1 MINKI
6 WASFIIIG
14 ILYSILTNNVELI
27 STEIIKGTETTLN
40 MIMKIFPVM
49 ALWLGIMKIAEASN
63 LLKKISQLL
72 SPIMKKIF
80 PEIPENHES
89 ISLITTNVVANLF
102 GLGNASTPI
111 GLKTM
116 KSLQELN
123 KNTKEASHSMI
134 TFLVL
139 NTTGL
144 TIIPTT
150 ILSINM
156 MYNKTN
162 PTEIILPCFL
172 ASLSATI
179 GGLITDRILQRKDKK
194 CNKYQI

>member
-14 ILYSILTNNVELI
+14 IIYSILTNNTELI
-27 STEIIKGTETTLN
+27 STEIIKGAETTLN
-40 MIMKIFPVM
+40 MITKIFPVM
-49 ALWLGIMKIAEASN
+49 ALWLGIMKIAEESN
-63 LLKKISQLL
+63 LLKKISKLL

-123 KNTKEASHSMI
+123 KNKKEASHSMI

-150 ILSINM
+150 ILSLNM
-156 MYNKTN
+156 NAKN

-179 GGLITDRILQRKDKK
+179 GGLIIDRIFQRKDKK

>member
-6 WASFIIIG
+6 WASFIILG
-14 ILYSILTNNVELI
+14 IIYSILTNNVELI
-27 STEIIKGTETTLN
+27 STEIIKGAETTLN
-40 MIMKIFPVM
+40 MITKIFPVM
-49 ALWLGIMKIAEASN
+49 ALWLGIMKIAEESN
-63 LLKKISQLL
+63 LLKKISKLL

-123 KNTKEASHSMI
+123 KNKKEASHSMI

-150 ILSINM
+150 ILSLNM
-156 MYNKTN
+156 NAKN

-172 ASLSATI
+172 ASFSATI
-179 GGLITDRILQRKDKK
+179 GGLIIDRILQRKDKK
-194 CNKYQI
+194 CKTYQI

>member
-27 STEIIKGTETTLN
+27 SRELVKGAETSLN
-40 MIMKIFPVM
+40 MITKIFPVM
-49 ALWLGIMKIAEASN
+49 ALWLGIMKIAEVSN
-63 LLKKISQLL
+63 LLKKISKIL

-123 KNTKEASHSMI
+123 KNKKEASHSMI

-150 ILSINM
+150 ILSLNM
-156 MYNKTN
+156 NAKN

-179 GGLITDRILQRKDKK
+179 GGLIIDRILQRKDKK
-194 CNKYQI
+194 CKTYQT

>member
-14 ILYSILTNNVELI
+14 ITYSILTNNTELI
-27 STEIIKGTETTLN
+27 STEIIKGAETTLN
-40 MIMKIFPVM
+40 MITKIFPVM
-49 ALWLGIMKIAEASN
+49 ALWLGIMKIAEVSN
-63 LLKKISQLL
+63 LLKKISKLL

-123 KNTKEASHSMI
+123 KNKKEASHSMI

-150 ILSINM
+150 ILSLNM
-156 MYNKTN
+156 NAKN

-179 GGLITDRILQRKDKK
+179 GGLIIDRILQRKDKK
-194 CNKYQI
+194 CNKYQT

>member
-14 ILYSILTNNVELI
+14 ITYSILTNNVELI
-27 STEIIKGTETTLN
+27 STEIIKGAETSLN

-49 ALWLGIMKIAEASN
+49 ALWLGIMKIAEESN
-63 LLKKISQLL
+63 LLKKISKLL

-102 GLGNASTPI
+102 GLGNAGTPI

-123 KNTKEASHSMI
+123 KNKKEASHSMI

-150 ILSINM
+150 ILSLNM
-156 MYNKTN
+156 NAKN

-179 GGLITDRILQRKDKK
+179 GGLIIDRILQRKDKK
-194 CNKYQI
+194 CKTYQI

>member
-14 ILYSILTNNVELI
+14 ILYSILTNNTELI
-27 STEIIKGTETTLN
+27 STEIIKSTETTLN
-40 MIMKIFPVM
+40 MITKIFPVM
-49 ALWLGIMKIAEASN
+49 ALWLGIMKIAEESN
-63 LLKKISQLL
+63 LLKKISIIL

-123 KNTKEASHSMI
+123 KNKKEASHSMI

-150 ILSINM
+150 ILSLNM
-156 MYNKTN
+156 NAKN

-179 GGLITDRILQRKDKK
+179 GGLIIDRILQRKDKK
-194 CNKYQI
+194 CKTYQT

>member
-1 MINKI
+1 MTKKI
-6 WASFIIIG
+6 
-14 ILYSILTNNVELI
+14 I
-27 STEIIKGTETTLN
+27 STEIIKSTETTLN
-40 MIMKIFPVM
+40 MITKIFPVM

-63 LLKKISQLL
+63 LLKKLSKLL

-123 KNTKEASHSMI
+123 KNKKEASHSMI

-150 ILSINM
+150 ILSLNM
-156 MYNKTN
+156 NAKN

-172 ASLSATI
+172 ASLSATV
-179 GGLITDRILQRKDKK
+179 GGLIIDRILQRKDKK
-194 CNKYQI
+194 CKTYQT

>member
-14 ILYSILTNNVELI
+14 ITYSILTNNIELI
-27 STEIIKGTETTLN
+27 STEIIKSTETSLN
-40 MIMKIFPVM
+40 MITKIFPVM
-49 ALWLGIMKIAEASN
+49 ALWLGLMKIAEESG
-63 LLKKISQLL
+63 LLKKISKLL
-72 SPIMKKIF
+72 SPIITKIF
-80 PEIPENHES
+80 PEIPNNHES

-102 GLGNASTPI
+102 GLGNAATPI

-123 KNTKEASHSMI
+123 KKEEASHSMI

-150 ILSINM
+150 ILSLNM
-156 MYNKTN
+156 NSKN
-162 PTEIILPCFL
+162 PTEIIFPCFL

-179 GGLITDRILQRKDKK
+179 GGLIVDRIFQRKDKK
-194 CNKYQI
+194 CKTYQI

>member
-14 ILYSILTNNVELI
+14 IIYSILTNNVELI
-27 STEIIKGTETTLN
+27 STEIIKGAETTLN
-40 MIMKIFPVM
+40 MITKIFPVM

-63 LLKKISQLL
+63 LLKKISKLL

-123 KNTKEASHSMI
+123 KNKKEASHSMI

-150 ILSINM
+150 ILSLNM
-156 MYNKTN
+156 NAKN

-179 GGLITDRILQRKDKK
+179 GGLIIDRILQRKDKK
-194 CNKYQI
+194 CKTYQT

>member
-14 ILYSILTNNVELI
+14 ITYSILTNNVELI
-27 STEIIKGTETTLN
+27 STEIIKGAETSLN
-40 MIMKIFPVM
+40 MVMKIFPVM
-49 ALWLGIMKIAEASN
+49 ALWLGIMKIAEVSN
-63 LLKKISQLL
+63 LLKKISKLL

-102 GLGNASTPI
+102 GLGNAGTPI

-123 KNTKEASHSMI
+123 KNKEEASHSMI

-150 ILSINM
+150 ILSLNM
-156 MYNKTN
+156 NAKN

-172 ASLSATI
+172 ASLSATL
-179 GGLITDRILQRKDKK
+179 GGLIIDRILQRKDKK
-194 CNKYQI
+194 WETYQI

>member
-6 WASFIIIG
+6 WASFIILG
-14 ILYSILTNNVELI
+14 IIYSILTNNVELI
-27 STEIIKGTETTLN
+27 STEIIKGAETTLN
-40 MIMKIFPVM
+40 MITKIFPVM

-63 LLKKISQLL
+63 LLKKISKLL
-72 SPIMKKIF
+72 SPIMQKIF

-123 KNTKEASHSMI
+123 KNKKEASHSMI

-150 ILSINM
+150 ILSLNM
-156 MYNKTN
+156 NAKN

-179 GGLITDRILQRKDKK
+179 GGLIIDRILQRKDKK
-194 CNKYQI
+194 CKTYQT

>member
-6 WASFIIIG
+6 WGAFIIIG
-14 ILYSILTNNVELI
+14 ISYSILTNNVELI
-27 STEIIKGTETTLN
+27 SKEIINSTQTSLN

-49 ALWLGIMKIAEASN
+49 ALWLGIMKIAEKSG
-63 LLKKISQLL
+63 LLNKLSKIL
-72 SPIMKKIF
+72 SPIIRIIF
-80 PEIPENHES
+80 PEIPKNHES
-89 ISLITTNVVANLF
+89 ISLIATNIVANLF
-102 GLGNASTPI
+102 GLGNAATPI

-123 KNTKEASHSMI
+123 KKEEASKSMI

-150 ILSINM
+150 ILSLNM
-156 MYNKTN
+156 NAKN

-179 GGLITDRILQRKDKK
+179 GGLIIDRIFQRKDKK
-194 CNKYQI
+194 CKHYQT

>member
-14 ILYSILTNNVELI
+14 ILYSILTNNTELI
-27 STEIIKGTETTLN
+27 STEIIKSTETTLN
-40 MIMKIFPVM
+40 MITKIFPVM

-63 LLKKISQLL
+63 LLKKLSKLL

-123 KNTKEASHSMI
+123 KNKKEASHSMI

-150 ILSINM
+150 ILSLNM
-156 MYNKTN
+156 NAKN

-172 ASLSATI
+172 ASLSATV
-179 GGLITDRILQRKDKK
+179 GGLIIDRILQRQDKK
-194 CNKYQI
+194 CKTYQT

>member
-14 ILYSILTNNVELI
+14 ITYSILTTNVELI
-27 STEIIKGTETTLN
+27 STEIIKAAETSLN
-40 MIMKIFPVM
+40 MIIKIFPVM
-49 ALWLGIMKIAEASN
+49 ALWLGIMKIADESN
-63 LLKKISQLL
+63 LLKKIAKLL
-72 SPIMKKIF
+72 SPVMKKIF

-102 GLGNASTPI
+102 GLGNAATPI

-123 KNTKEASHSMI
+123 KNKQEASHSMI

-162 PTEIILPCFL
+162 PTEIVLPCFL
-172 ASLSATI
+172 ASLSATL
-179 GGLITDRILQRKDKK
+179 GGLIIDRILQRKDKK
-194 CNKYQI
+194 

>member
-14 ILYSILTNNVELI
+14 ITYSILTNNVELI
-27 STEIIKGTETTLN
+27 STEIIKSAETSLN
-40 MIMKIFPVM
+40 MITKIFPVM
-49 ALWLGIMKIAEASN
+49 ALWLGLMKIAEKSN
-63 LLKKISQLL
+63 LLKKISKLL
-72 SPIMKKIF
+72 SPIIKKIF

-89 ISLITTNVVANLF
+89 ISLITTNIVANLF
-102 GLGNASTPI
+102 GLGNAGTPI

-116 KSLQELN
+116 KTLQEIN
-123 KNTKEASHSMI
+123 KNKKEASHSMI

-150 ILSINM
+150 IISVNM

-179 GGLITDRILQRKDKK
+179 GGITIDRILQRKDKK
-194 CNKYQI
+194 

>member
-6 WASFIIIG
+6 WASFIILG

-27 STEIIKGTETTLN
+27 STEIIKGAETTLN
-40 MIMKIFPVM
+40 MITKIFPVM

-63 LLKKISQLL
+63 LLKKTSKLL

-123 KNTKEASHSMI
+123 KNKKEASHSMI

-150 ILSINM
+150 ILSLNM
-156 MYNKTN
+156 NAKN

-179 GGLITDRILQRKDKK
+179 GGLIIDRILQRKDKK
-194 CNKYQI
+194 CKTYQI

>member
-14 ILYSILTNNVELI
+14 ITYSILTNNTELI
-27 STEIIKGTETTLN
+27 STEIIKGAETTLN
-40 MIMKIFPVM
+40 MITKIFPVM

-63 LLKKISQLL
+63 LLKKISIIL

-123 KNTKEASHSMI
+123 KNKKEASHSMI

-150 ILSINM
+150 ILSLNM
-156 MYNKTN
+156 NAKN
-162 PTEIILPCFL
+162 PTEIILPCFI

-179 GGLITDRILQRKDKK
+179 GGLIIDRILQRKDKK
-194 CNKYQI
+194 CKTYQT

>member
-14 ILYSILTNNVELI
+14 ITYSILTNNVELI
-27 STEIIKGTETTLN
+27 STEIIKGAETSLN

-49 ALWLGIMKIAEASN
+49 ALWLGIMKIAEAST
-63 LLKKISQLL
+63 LLKKISKLL

-123 KNTKEASHSMI
+123 KNKKEASHSMI

-150 ILSINM
+150 ILSLNM
-156 MYNKTN
+156 NAKN

-179 GGLITDRILQRKDKK
+179 GGLIIDRILQRKDKK
-194 CNKYQI
+194 CKTYQT

>member
-14 ILYSILTNNVELI
+14 IIYSILTNNTELI
-27 STEIIKGTETTLN
+27 STEIIKGAETTLN
-40 MIMKIFPVM
+40 MITKIFPVM
-49 ALWLGIMKIAEASN
+49 ALWLGIMKIAEESN
-63 LLKKISQLL
+63 LLKKISKLL

-123 KNTKEASHSMI
+123 KNKKEASHSMI

-150 ILSINM
+150 ILSLNM
-156 MYNKTN
+156 NAKN

-179 GGLITDRILQRKDKK
+179 GGLIIDRILQRKDKK
-194 CNKYQI
+194 CKTYQI

>member
-14 ILYSILTNNVELI
+14 IIYSILTNNTELI
-27 STEIIKGTETTLN
+27 STEIIKGAETTLN
-40 MIMKIFPVM
+40 MITKIFPVM

-63 LLKKISQLL
+63 LLKKISIIL

-102 GLGNASTPI
+102 GLGNAATPI

-123 KNTKEASHSMI
+123 KNKKEASHSMI

-150 ILSINM
+150 ILSLNM
-156 MYNKTN
+156 NAKN

-172 ASLSATI
+172 ASSSATI
-179 GGLITDRILQRKDKK
+179 GGLIIDRILQRKDKK
-194 CNKYQI
+194 CKTYQT

>member
-14 ILYSILTNNVELI
+14 ITYSILTNNTELI
-27 STEIIKGTETTLN
+27 STEIIKGAETTLN
-40 MIMKIFPVM
+40 MITKIFPVM

-63 LLKKISQLL
+63 LLKKISIIL

-123 KNTKEASHSMI
+123 KNKKEASHSMI

-150 ILSINM
+150 ILSLNM
-156 MYNKTN
+156 NAKN

-179 GGLITDRILQRKDKK
+179 GGLIIDRIFQRKDKK
-194 CNKYQI
+194 CKIYQI

>member
-14 ILYSILTNNVELI
+14 ITYSILTNNTELI
-27 STEIIKGTETTLN
+27 STEIIKATETTLN
-40 MIMKIFPVM
+40 MITKIFPVM

-63 LLKKISQLL
+63 LLKKISIIL

-123 KNTKEASHSMI
+123 KNKKEASHSMI

-150 ILSINM
+150 ILSLNM
-156 MYNKTN
+156 NAKN

-179 GGLITDRILQRKDKK
+179 GGLIIDRIFQRKDKK
-194 CNKYQI
+194 CKIYQI

>member
-27 STEIIKGTETTLN
+27 STEIIKGAETSLN
-40 MIMKIFPVM
+40 MITKIFPVM
-49 ALWLGIMKIAEASN
+49 ALWLGIMKIAEESN
-63 LLKKISQLL
+63 LLKKISKLL

-80 PEIPENHES
+80 PEIPEDHES

-123 KNTKEASHSMI
+123 NNKKEASHSMI

-150 ILSINM
+150 ILSLNM
-156 MYNKTN
+156 NAKN

-179 GGLITDRILQRKDKK
+179 GGLIIDRILQRKDKK
-194 CNKYQI
+194 CRHYPI

>member
-27 STEIIKGTETTLN
+27 STEIIKGAETTLN
-40 MIMKIFPVM
+40 MITKIFPVM
-49 ALWLGIMKIAEASN
+49 ALWLGIMKIAEESN
-63 LLKKISQLL
+63 LLKKLSKLL

-123 KNTKEASHSMI
+123 KNKKEASHSMI

-150 ILSINM
+150 ILSLNM
-156 MYNKTN
+156 NAKN

-179 GGLITDRILQRKDKK
+179 GGLIIDRILQRKDKK
-194 CNKYQI
+194 CKTYQT

>member
-14 ILYSILTNNVELI
+14 ITYSILTNNTELI
-27 STEIIKGTETTLN
+27 STEIIKGAETTLN
-40 MIMKIFPVM
+40 MITKIFPVM
-49 ALWLGIMKIAEASN
+49 ALWLGIMKIAEVSN
-63 LLKKISQLL
+63 LLKKISIIL

-102 GLGNASTPI
+102 GLSNAGTPI

-123 KNTKEASHSMI
+123 KNKKEASHSMI

-150 ILSINM
+150 ILSLNM
-156 MYNKTN
+156 NAKN

-179 GGLITDRILQRKDKK
+179 GGLIIDRILQRKDKK
-194 CNKYQI
+194 CKTYQI

>member
-27 STEIIKGTETTLN
+27 STEIIKGAETTLN
-40 MIMKIFPVM
+40 MITKIFPVM
-49 ALWLGIMKIAEASN
+49 AIWLGIMKIAEASN
-63 LLKKISQLL
+63 LLKKLSKLL

-123 KNTKEASHSMI
+123 KNKKEASHSMI

-150 ILSINM
+150 ILSLNM
-156 MYNKTN
+156 NAKN

-172 ASLSATI
+172 ASLSATV
-179 GGLITDRILQRKDKK
+179 GGLIIDRILQRKDKK
-194 CNKYQI
+194 CKTYQI

>member
-6 WASFIIIG
+6 WGSFIIIG
-14 ILYSILTNNVELI
+14 ITYSILTNNVELI
-27 STEIIKGTETTLN
+27 STEIIKGTETSLN
-40 MIMKIFPVM
+40 MITKIFPVM
-49 ALWLGIMKIAEASN
+49 ALWLGLMKIAEVSG
-63 LLKKISQLL
+63 LLKKISKLL
-72 SPIMKKIF
+72 SPIITKIF

-89 ISLITTNVVANLF
+89 ISLITTNIVANLF

-111 GLKTM
+111 GLKAM

-123 KNTKEASHSMI
+123 KKEVASHSMI

-150 ILSINM
+150 ILSLNM
-156 MYNKTN
+156 NSKN

-179 GGLITDRILQRKDKK
+179 GGLIVDRIFQRKDKK
-194 CNKYQI
+194 CKIYQI

>member
-6 WASFIIIG
+6 WASFIILG
-14 ILYSILTNNVELI
+14 ILYSILTNNTELI
-27 STEIIKGTETTLN
+27 STEIIKGAETTLN
-40 MIMKIFPVM
+40 MITKIFPVM

-63 LLKKISQLL
+63 LLKKISIIL

-123 KNTKEASHSMI
+123 KNKKEASHSMI

-150 ILSINM
+150 ILSLNM
-156 MYNKTN
+156 NAKN

-179 GGLITDRILQRKDKK
+179 GGLIIDRIFQRKDKK
-194 CNKYQI
+194 CKTYQI

>member
-6 WASFIIIG
+6 WASFIILG
-14 ILYSILTNNVELI
+14 ILYSILTNNTELI
-27 STEIIKGTETTLN
+27 STEIIKGAETTLN
-40 MIMKIFPVM
+40 MITKIFPVM

-63 LLKKISQLL
+63 LLKKISIIL

-123 KNTKEASHSMI
+123 KNKKEASHSMI

-150 ILSINM
+150 ILSLNM
-156 MYNKTN
+156 NAKN

-179 GGLITDRILQRKDKK
+179 GGLIIDRILQRKDKK
-194 CNKYQI
+194 CKTYQI

>member
-14 ILYSILTNNVELI
+14 ITYSILTNNTELI
-27 STEIIKGTETTLN
+27 STEIIKSTETTLN
-40 MIMKIFPVM
+40 MITKIFPVM

-63 LLKKISQLL
+63 LLKKISIIL

-123 KNTKEASHSMI
+123 KNKKEASHSMI

-150 ILSINM
+150 ILSLNM
-156 MYNKTN
+156 NAKN

-172 ASLSATI
+172 ASSSATI
-179 GGLITDRILQRKDKK
+179 GGLIIDRILQRKDKK
-194 CNKYQI
+194 CKTYQI

>member
-14 ILYSILTNNVELI
+14 ITYSILTNNVELI
-27 STEIIKGTETTLN
+27 STEIIKGAENTLN

-63 LLKKISQLL
+63 LLKKISKLL

-102 GLGNASTPI
+102 GLGNAGTPI

-123 KNTKEASHSMI
+123 KNKKEASHSMI

-150 ILSINM
+150 ILSLNM
-156 MYNKTN
+156 NAKK

-179 GGLITDRILQRKDKK
+179 GGLIIDRILQKKDKK
-194 CNKYQI
+194 CKTYQT

>member
-27 STEIIKGTETTLN
+27 STEIIKGAENTLN
-40 MIMKIFPVM
+40 MITKIFPVM
-49 ALWLGIMKIAEASN
+49 ALWLGIMKIAEESN
-63 LLKKISQLL
+63 LLKKISKLL

-89 ISLITTNVVANLF
+89 ISLITTNVVVNLF

-111 GLKTM
+111 GIKTM

-123 KNTKEASHSMI
+123 KNKKEASHSMI

-150 ILSINM
+150 ILSLNM
-156 MYNKTN
+156 NAKN

-179 GGLITDRILQRKDKK
+179 GGLIIDKILQRKDKK
-194 CNKYQI
+194 CKTYQT